1 MRSRLSEET
10 LLAGAFE
17 QFVVLGA
24 GLDSAAYRFG
34 PQLPEVAMFEV
45 DFPATQIW
53 KREQLSNGKVA
64 IPANLTFAPCDFEE
78 TTLDRALTNA
88 GVDQNKKTLFTW
100 LGVQMYLNDEA
111 IMSTLAV
118 LGRFAA
124 GSTLV
129 TDFIMP
135 DDNIDGEENRSSI
148 EKLKDTVN
156 KMGEPFKSRFTPEQL
171 ESRLKKSNFS
181 EVVFH
186 RNADLFEKYLGGD
199 MSLASMP
206 DDAVYLLSATV

>member
-1 MRSRLSEET
+1 
-10 LLAGAFE
+10 
-17 QFVVLGA
+17 
-24 GLDSAAYRFG
+24 
-34 PQLPEVAMFEV
+34 
-45 DFPATQIW
+45 
-53 KREQLSNGKVA
+53 
-64 IPANLTFAPCDFEE
+64 
-78 TTLDRALTNA
+78 
-88 GVDQNKKTLFTW
+88 
-100 LGVQMYLNDEA
+100 
-111 IMSTLAV
+111 MSTLAV